1 MGVRGPF
8 PFLIGRL
15 SFTLKEAQKREL
27 ESRNLESKK
36 TLNPKQQTLNN
47 KPQTTNPEQ
56 QIRLQSTGQ
65 STTHYNKKCYI
76 YDNHQLTNILKM
88 KIKNLFVTALFF
100 CLGFMSAQTLEK
112 EVKIAPG
119 KEISDSLSAKSSHS
133 YIIELD
139 SAQFVYGFVNQKTV
153 DVAVKVLNPE
163 GKPAA
168 QFEGPGRGNEHFY
181 FETKSAGKYT
191 VQVTPFEDSKGR
203 YSIKLT
209 KVEALAREPEKRI
222 SQFMTPYSAKD
233 VPGAAV
239 LVLKDDKILFQE
251 AYGMANLTYEI
262 PFEVT
267 TPTNIG
273 STSKQFTAFAILLLA
288 DRGKISLDD
297 DIRKYFPEIPDFGK
311 TVTIRHLL
319 THTSGYREFLNTL
332 GMTGR
337 SLNSPLENEMI
348 FKILKNQPELQ
359 NEPGTEWNYN
369 NTDYVLAATLVAKIT
384 EVPFPEWMQKN
395 VFQPL
400 GMNNTMVRANQ
411 NEIVPGRSQGYN
423 LNDDGKYQEV
433 EDLGGTMGAGG
444 IYTTLDDLAKWV
456 KNFKDPKVGNTKIFK
471 EMTTPFVLKNGD
483 TTNYGLGLFIEERNG
498 MKIIHHGGADVAHR
512 SMLMYYPDINAAVIT
527 QSNNANFSG
536 NSVERIAEL
545 YFPQYY
551 KNKEG
556 DKKQD
561 SKESTSEF
569 DYEVEKFDALTG
581 RYELEVAPGFVLTFK
596 RDGER
601 VYAQGT
607 GQPEFDIKAVSD
619 SVFELQGVNA
629 KITFH
634 LKENGSA
641 DSLTLHQNGNH
652 LAKRITWEP
661 DTAELKEFTGKFY
674 SPEIETIYNVEFSD
688 ENLIVTTYQ
697 VPDKVKLTPA
707 DKDSFGGGFPLAEV
721 KFFRDHNGNIN
732 GFFASNGRSRGIRF
746 EKMKDWE

>member
-1 MGVRGPF
+1 M
-8 PFLIGRL
+8 
-15 SFTLKEAQKREL
+15 
-27 ESRNLESKK
+27 K
-36 TLNPKQQTLNN
+36 T
-47 KPQTTNPEQ
+47 
-56 QIRLQSTGQ
+56 
-65 STTHYNKKCYI
+65 
-76 YDNHQLTNILKM
+76 
-88 KIKNLFVTALFF
+88 KNLFVITILFSF
-100 CLGFMSAQTLEK
+100 GFMSAQTLDK
-112 EVKIAPG
+112 EVKITVG
-119 KEISDSLSAKSSHS
+119 KEISDSLPAKSSHS
-133 YIIELD
+133 YNIELD

-168 QFEGPGRGNEHFY
+168 QFDGPGRGNEYFY

-191 VQVTPFEDSKGR
+191 VQVTPFEESQGR
-203 YSIKLT
+203 YSIKFT
-209 KVEALAREPEKRI
+209 RAEPLAREPGKRV
-222 SQFMTPYSAKD
+222 SQYMTPYSGKD

-239 LVLKDDKILFQE
+239 LVLKDDKILFQQ
-251 AYGMANLTYEI
+251 AYGMANLTYQI

-273 STSKQFTAFAILLLA
+273 STSKQFTAFAIQILV
-288 DRGKISLDD
+288 DRGKLSLDD

-311 TVTIRHLL
+311 TITIRHLL

-337 SLNSPLENEMI
+337 SLNSPLDHEMI

-359 NEPGTEWNYN
+359 NDPGSEWNYN
-369 NTDYVLAATLVAKIT
+369 NTGYVLAAALVAKVT

-400 GMNNTMVRANQ
+400 GMNNTVVRANQ
-411 NEIVPGRSQGYN
+411 NEIVPGRTQGYN
-423 LNDDGKYQEV
+423 LNKDGKYQEV
-433 EDLGGTMGAGG
+433 EDLGGAMGAGG
-444 IYTTLDDLAKWV
+444 IYTTLNDLAKWV
-456 KNFKDPKVGNTKIFK
+456 QNFKNPKVGNTKIFN
-471 EMTTPFVLKNGD
+471 EMTTPYVLKNGD
-483 TTNYGLGLFIEERNG
+483 TTNYGLGLFIEEKNG

-512 SMLMYYPDINAAVIT
+512 SMLMYFPDINAAVIT

-536 NSVERIAEL
+536 NSVEKIAEL

-551 KNKEG
+551 E
-556 DKKQD
+556 
-561 SKESTSEF
+561 SKESGKKDSAKESTPEF
-569 DYEVEKFDALTG
+569 DYEAEKFDALTG
-581 RYELEVAPGFVLTFK
+581 RYELEVAPGFILTFK

-619 SVFELQGVNA
+619 SVFEIPVVNA

-652 LAKRITWEP
+652 IAKRITWDP
-661 DTAELKEFTGKFY
+661 DTAALKEFTGKFY
-674 SPEIETIYNVEFSD
+674 SAEIETIYNVELSD

-697 VPDKVKLTPA
+697 VTDKVKLTPA
-707 DKDSFGGGFPLAEV
+707 DKDSFAGGFPLAEV
-721 KFFRDHNGNIN
+721 KYLRDDNGNII

-746 EKMKDWE
+746 EKMKDLE